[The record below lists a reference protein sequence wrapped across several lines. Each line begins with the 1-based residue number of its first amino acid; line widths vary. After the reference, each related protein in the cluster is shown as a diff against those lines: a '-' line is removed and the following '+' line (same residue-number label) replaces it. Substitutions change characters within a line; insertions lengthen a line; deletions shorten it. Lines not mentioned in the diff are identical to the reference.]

1 MSTNTDIIRNKM
13 IELRNIKLEMD
24 RLKLTLKDL
33 TSKSNQIQETIHKYL
48 IDNNQKSITY
58 LDLKIEA
65 TVKKKR
71 ERKTKGIKEKDA
83 VQVLQSAGIRDAK
96 RLYYQMVESMKGE
109 VVEQST
115 VKVEKNDNRK

>member
-1 MSTNTDIIRNKM
+1 MSTNTDILRNKM
-13 IELRNIKLEMD
+13 IELRNIKIEMD
-24 RLKLTLKDL
+24 RLKNTIKDL
-33 TSKSNQIQETIHKYL
+33 ASKSNTIQESIHKYL

-65 TVKKKR
+65 TIKKKR

-96 RLYYQMVESMKGE
+96 KLYLQMVESMRGE
-109 VVEQST
+109 VVEQSV
-115 VKVEKNDNRK
+115 VKVEKNEKK

>member
-1 MSTNTDIIRNKM
+1 MSTNTDILRNKM
-13 IELRNIKLEMD
+13 IELRNIKIEMD

-33 TSKSNQIQETIHKYL
+33 ASKSNTIQETIHKYL
-48 IDNNQKSITY
+48 IENNQKSITY
-58 LDLKIEA
+58 LDLKIES

-83 VQVLQSAGIRDAK
+83 VQVLQNAGIRDAK
-96 RLYYQMVESMKGE
+96 KLYLQMVESMKGE

-115 VKVEKNDNRK
+115 VKLEKNEKR